1 MGMHGSAS
9 ALQVE
14 KPREKDALP
23 GDSQFAH
30 RNLTYTIYALALA
43 TAISIWF
50 IAIRAPLWIDETG
63 GYWQICAGFSQIWPR
78 HFVTLSS
85 PEHAFI
91 LWFSTKLIGTSEVAL
106 RIPSLIAML
115 GAVYAL
121 YLAARELF
129 DRDIAIIAAI
139 VFCLHPVI
147 VFESIDARPYAFG
160 ALMVNITILI
170 LLRLRNN
177 NSNWLAALFGIAA
190 GCIVWFQ
197 DLFVVILPA
206 LVICFFVVKNCDRK
220 TLWRQFGIALSAF
233 TLAFLPVIPIMLFLV
248 RTSKTH
254 VVELSPTPA
263 DLLRLFAPGWLIVGV
278 CVTGFIAFLMHASG
292 RQRNSSNR
300 LEPSHL
306 LICASLAFIPSL
318 FLYGVSVETSVHP
331 FLPLRHCLDAI
342 PGIALCWAFILSRVG
357 SRILRLLFM
366 VSLVAVTAFFQFSSP
381 LARLHNPSWRDALQ
395 YAEKNASTDQA
406 PVMICSEFPE
416 SDFVTMPVDSP
427 KSSKLFSPLS
437 YYKVSVPVIPMPREL
452 NDEAIRIGSSFLHE
466 AAGKHERFLVLAR
479 RSSDKTL
486 DWLTQI
492 AAATYSVRQLGEL
505 DGVVVLEFVPRQSNA
520 L

>member
-1 MGMHGSAS
+1 
-9 ALQVE
+9 
-14 KPREKDALP
+14 
-23 GDSQFAH
+23 
-30 RNLTYTIYALALA
+30 
-43 TAISIWF
+43 
-50 IAIRAPLWIDETG
+50 
-63 GYWQICAGFSQIWPR
+63 
-78 HFVTLSS
+78 
-85 PEHAFI
+85 
-91 LWFSTKLIGTSEVAL
+91 
-106 RIPSLIAML
+106 
-115 GAVYAL
+115 
-121 YLAARELF
+121 
-129 DRDIAIIAAI
+129 
-139 VFCLHPVI
+139 
-147 VFESIDARPYAFG
+147 
-160 ALMVNITILI
+160 
-170 LLRLRNN
+170 
-177 NSNWLAALFGIAA
+177 
-190 GCIVWFQ
+190 
-197 DLFVVILPA
+197 
-206 LVICFFVVKNCDRK
+206 
-220 TLWRQFGIALSAF
+220 
-233 TLAFLPVIPIMLFLV
+233 
-248 RTSKTH
+248 
-254 VVELSPTPA
+254 
-263 DLLRLFAPGWLIVGV
+263 VGV

-416 SDFVTMPVDSP
+416 SDFVTMPVDSA

-437 YYKVSVPVIPMPREL
+437 YYKVSVPVVPMPREL
-452 NDEAIRIGSSFLHE
+452 NDEAIRVGSSFLHE

-486 DWLTQI
+486 DWLTQN